1 LYKEARVYQ
10 KFDTAVDATEGA
22 NAMYASENS
31 YDGKTNSQQFVKT
44 GITRPLELD
53 KPRSGHYF

>member
-1 LYKEARVYQ
+1 
-10 KFDTAVDATEGA
+10 
-22 NAMYASENS
+22 MYASENS